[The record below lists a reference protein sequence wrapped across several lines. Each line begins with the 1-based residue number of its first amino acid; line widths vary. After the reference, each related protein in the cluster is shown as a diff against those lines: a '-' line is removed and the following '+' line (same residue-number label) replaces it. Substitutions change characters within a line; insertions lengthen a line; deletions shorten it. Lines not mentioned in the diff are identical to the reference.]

1 MSGEIESD
9 VSPGIKFGGI
19 DVSGASV
26 VVVDA
31 SGTVGVISV
40 AVVVEVSEPEF
51 VHADATSATENIN
64 ASKSLCVEG
73 DFGTPGGYM
82 AIQASDE
89 RNRHAPSRTDPSCC
103 FDFLSQ

>member
-1 MSGEIESD
+1 MDALEVLGAE
-9 VSPGIKFGGI
+9 GG
-19 DVSGASV
+19 V
-26 VVVDA
+26 VEA
-31 SGTVGVISV
+31 AGTVGVLSGAV
-40 AVVVEVSEPEF
+40 VVVEVSEPEF

-64 ASKSLCVEG
+64 AGKSLCVEG

-89 RNRHAPSRTDPSCC
+89 RHRHAPSRTNPSCC